1 MNALVQSWPV
11 QEGIVDNPAW
21 AGASPRLS
29 VLIPFLHDDPTRLIQ
44 ALDSEAA
51 ALGGAVEIVLLDDG
65 ADDDALADRVGAAVD
80 AMTLPGRLIR
90 LHSNEGRSKGRNRLA
105 RHARSGQLLFL
116 DSDMLPDATD
126 FLQRY
131 LELLDPE
138 PPAVV
143 FGGFSLK
150 QTPDAPQHRL
160 HRMLALRSDCAPAAR
175 RSEAPAKYV
184 FTSNLLIRRDVFDT
198 ERFDEGFTG
207 WGWEDVEWGV
217 RVSRRHP
224 ILHVDN
230 PATHLGLDPARIIT
244 VKYEQ
249 SAANF
254 ARLLNAHPEVVRR
267 YPTYRLARLMKLAP
281 LPGLWRPA
289 LKAVALAEA
298 APLRLR
304 AFCLRLYRVA
314 VTARAI

>member
-1 MNALVQSWPV
+1 MNAVVQTWPV
-11 QEGIVDNPAW
+11 QELVLDNAAW
-21 AGASPRLS
+21 ADAKPRLS
-29 VLIPFLHDDPTRLIQ
+29 VLIPFLHDDPARLIH
-44 ALDSEAA
+44 ALDTEAHGLA
-51 ALGGAVEIVLLDDG
+51 GAVEIVLLDDG
-65 ADDDALADRVGAAVD
+65 AGDDALAARVGAAVE
-80 AMTLPGRLIR
+80 AMALPGRLVQ
-90 LHSNEGRSKGRNRLA
+90 LPVNEGRSKGRNRLA

-116 DSDMLPDATD
+116 DSDMLPDAPD

-131 LELLDPE
+131 LDLLDPD

-150 QTPDAPQHRL
+150 QTPDAPEHRL

-224 ILHVDN
+224 ILHIDN
-230 PATHLGLDPARIIT
+230 PATHLGLDPARVIT
-244 VKYEQ
+244 VKYAQ

-254 ARLLNAHPEVVRR
+254 ARLLQAHPEVVRS

-281 LPGLWRPA
+281 LAGVWRPA
-289 LKAVALAEA
+289 LKAIALAEA

-304 AFCLRLYRVA
+304 ALCLRLYRVA